1 MEKILDTIRT
11 ILRKDQWIYSEGVW
25 VFFVKVL
32 NVGLTFLVSVVLARS
47 LGTRNFGIFTQV
59 MAIINVIGAP
69 TEIGLP
75 QLMVRETA
83 RLVEGEAWGKINGFW
98 LWSLLIILGM
108 SSLFIVGYPLLR
120 PLLGD
125 LVSFDIHG
133 PLLWGMF
140 LVPLFGISAILS
152 SAIRGFHRVAIAQVT
167 EQILMPGIFILF
179 IFIAIGYF
187 KLESSPLL
195 AILLQVGA
203 SFLSLGYGFYVLYMV
218 TPKIVFKSLPI
229 FENREWLKS
238 TLSLAS
244 ISGMQILN
252 KWLSLIIVGIFVKYA
267 ELGIYRVGIQI
278 AILADFGRLIL
289 YPLLGPQISKFFTK
303 NDIPQLQH
311 LARLSARWIILLNS
325 FIYLFF
331 VIFGKYFINFFYG
344 KEYKTA
350 YTIVLILIAGQV
362 VDSITGASS
371 LFLTM
376 TGFERDTAKIRF
388 FTTTANLI
396 MIYIFSDLWG
406 IVGAAIATAI
416 SLIIWNVMIWFLVK
430 KKLGINCLPI

>member
-1 MEKILDTIRT
+1 MNKLTHKITAMFA
-11 ILRKDQWIYSEGVW
+11 KDQWMYSEGKW
-25 VFFVKVL
+25 VFLVKII
-32 NVGLTFLVSVVLARS
+32 NIGLTFLTSVVLART

-59 MAIINVIGAP
+59 LAIISVVGAP

-83 RLVEGEAWGKINGFW
+83 RLVENRDWAKINGFW
-98 LWSLLIILGM
+98 RWSVSIIIGT
-108 SSLFIVGYPLLR
+108 SVLFIIGYPLVR
-120 PLLGD
+120 PFLGKLISED
-125 LVSFDIHG
+125 LHE
-133 PLLWGMF
+133 PLVWGML
-140 LVPLFGISAILS
+140 LVPLFGVLAILS
-152 SAIRGFHRVAIAQVT
+152 SGIRGFHRIAIAQVA
-167 EQILMPGIFILF
+167 EQVLLPGLF
-179 IFIAIGYF
+179 IGFLMVATTQGGYQVT
-187 KLESSPLL
+187 PLL

-203 SFLSLGYGFYVLYMV
+203 SFLSLGFGLFVLFRIA
-218 TPKIVFKSLPI
+218 PGEIFKASPVYDRI
-229 FENREWLKS
+229 EWLKS

-289 YPLLGPQISKFFTK
+289 YPLLSSQISKYYAK
-303 NDIPQLQH
+303 NDMVHLQY
-311 LARLSARWIILLNS
+311 LARLSARWIILINS
-325 FIYLFF
+325 AIYVLFF
-331 VIFGKYFINFFYG
+331 FFGKYFVNFFYG

-388 FTTTANLI
+388 FTTTMNLV
-396 MIYIFSDLWG
+396 MIYVFSDLWG
-406 IVGAAIATAI
+406 IVGAAIATAV
-416 SLIIWNVMIWFLVK
+416 SLIVWNVMIWFLVK